1 MILKPF
7 DPWKSPLCTCPAKL
21 SLNPYT
27 GCPHGCLYCYAS
39 SYIPHFNE
47 PRPKAD
53 LEKRLLREAQKVKPG
68 SLVTMSSSSDPYP
81 EQEKDRQITRG
92 CLDILK
98 SRGLKV
104 LVVTKSDLVCRD
116 ADILSDMESV
126 VSITITTLREDIARL
141 LEPGAP
147 QTKKRLEAIRLLSL
161 KGIPVSARIDP
172 IIPGIN
178 DSEIEDLVD
187 ATCKAGAKHI
197 TSSTYKARPDSWRR
211 ILLAFPLQSESLSAV
226 FKEGSRIGG
235 SRYIQREIRESL
247 MMRVE
252 KAAFRNGVTFAS
264 CREGLAVERGALCD
278 GSHLMD
284 KKKA

>member
-39 SYIPHFNE
+39 SYIPHFQE

-53 LEKRLLREAQKVKPG
+53 LEKRLKREALKVKSG
-68 SLVTMSSSSDPYP
+68 NLVTMSSSSDPYP
-81 EQEKDRQITRG
+81 ELERDLQITRG

-116 ADILSDMESV
+116 ADILSDMETV
-126 VSITITTLREDIARL
+126 VSITITTLREDLAML

-147 QTKKRLEAIRLLSL
+147 PTKKRLEAIRLLSL

-178 DSEIEDLVD
+178 DSEIEDLVN

-211 ILLAFPLQSESLSAV
+211 ILIAFPMQSESLKAV
-226 FKEGSRIGG
+226 FEKGSRIGG
-235 SRYIQREIRESL
+235 SRYISKDVRESL
-247 MMRVE
+247 MLRVE
-252 KAAFRNGVTFAS
+252 KAALKNGVTFAS
-264 CREGLAVERGALCD
+264 CREGLAMPRGVLCD
-278 GSHLMD
+278 GSHLMNR
-284 KKKA
+284 

>member
-7 DPWKSPLCTCPAKL
+7 DPWKSSLCTCPAKL

-27 GCPHGCLYCYAS
+27 GCPHGCLYCYAT
-39 SYIPHFNE
+39 SYIPHFQE
-47 PRPKAD
+47 PRPKVD
-53 LEKRLLREAQKVKPG
+53 LEKRLKREVLKVKPG
-68 SLVTMSSSSDPYP
+68 SLVTMSCSSDPYP
-81 EQEKDRQITRG
+81 EQERDLQITRG

-98 SRGLKV
+98 RRGLNV

-116 ADILSDMESV
+116 ADILGEMGSV
-126 VSITITTLREDIARL
+126 VSITITTLSEGLARL

-147 QTKKRLEAIRLLSL
+147 SAKKRLEAIRLLSL

-187 ATCKAGAKHI
+187 ATCRAGSKHI

-211 ILLAFPLQSESLSAV
+211 ILIAFPKQSELLKAV
-226 FKEGSRIGG
+226 FEKGSRIGG
-235 SRYIQREIRESL
+235 SRYIHREIRESL
-247 MMRVE
+247 MLRVE
-252 KAAFRNGVTFAS
+252 KAALRNGMTFAS
-264 CREGLAVERGALCD
+264 CREGLGAQKDALCD
-278 GSHLMD
+278 GSHLMQR
-284 KKKA
+284 